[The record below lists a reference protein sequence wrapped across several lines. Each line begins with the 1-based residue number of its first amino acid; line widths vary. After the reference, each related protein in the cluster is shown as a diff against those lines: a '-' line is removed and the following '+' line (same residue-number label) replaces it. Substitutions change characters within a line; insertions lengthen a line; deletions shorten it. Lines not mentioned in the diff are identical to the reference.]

1 MDIIET
7 IHNKNSKSWIF
18 NPPSE
23 SRFWVL
29 LPLTFLFIL
38 QILTGLPRPELLEQF
53 DASNLLVEFSEEI
66 FSYPFWLQDLSH
78 LPLFAIFSWLWYWY
92 LKSETSIF
100 GSLAFHISWSYA
112 CVNEL
117 SQFFVPNRFPSVGD
131 LTMNLLGVLVSTF
144 LYFYLSPRF
153 LKQELN

>member
-1 MDIIET
+1 MDITET

-100 GSLAFHISWSYA
+100 GSL
-112 CVNEL
+112 L
-117 SQFFVPNRFPSVGD
+117 SIFPGLMHV
-131 LTMNLLGVLVSTF
+131 
-144 LYFYLSPRF
+144 
-153 LKQELN
+153 